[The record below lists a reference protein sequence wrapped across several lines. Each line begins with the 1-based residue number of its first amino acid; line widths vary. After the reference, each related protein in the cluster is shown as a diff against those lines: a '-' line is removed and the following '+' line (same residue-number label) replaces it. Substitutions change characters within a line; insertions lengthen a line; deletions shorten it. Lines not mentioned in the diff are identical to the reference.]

1 MDFCGFSKTGSP
13 LQEIN
18 RPISLWPSICDQSVN
33 SEMFMHAINQEQVL
47 IGSILEKT

>member
-33 SEMFMHAINQEQVL
+33 SEMFMQ
-47 IGSILEKT
+47 SIRNKY